1 MWLRC
6 NGGEV
11 GVVGIL
17 GDEFVGVVTMRCSV
31 PQNGATALIAA
42 ARSGHVDA
50 MAVLL
55 DRGADLEAKDNVSCV
70 DSVVKLLVQPAPH
83 SGSYQAHFQSPM

>member
-1 MWLRC
+1 MAGSNISRPLHETTAQSGQTPLMTAAER
-6 NGGEV
+6 GHIES
-11 GVVGIL
+11 
-17 GDEFVGVVTMRCSV
+17 MR
-31 PQNGATALIAA
+31 
-42 ARSGHVDA
+42 
-50 MAVLL
+50 VLL